1 MGFIPFKTFLFGF
14 AFSPSLKANVFE
26 VTRLAS
32 YFNAA
37 LFFVH
42 VGEKTLEKENAFQS
56 LLKQCPEKPKKI
68 EIHWTD
74 GEPVE
79 TLTQACL
86 DHNVDLLLLGAL
98 KRENVLKYYLGSIA
112 RKLTRKAPCS
122 VLLMLNPS
130 VERHPCKH
138 IVVNG
143 FDSPQTLDT
152 LKAAFYVG
160 DALSSQK
167 ITLVEEIS
175 EARVAISVSDDR
187 TLREATLKKEK
198 INRQEKIRVK
208 DLVKKIPLAK
218 KEDLKWETQSIFG
231 RRGYSIGHYARVVR
245 ADLLVMNAQ
254 EETTFLSRFFPK
266 DLEHILAELPTDV
279 LIVKSKPH
287 G

>member
-1 MGFIPFKTFLFGF
+1 MSFHPFKTSLFGF

-32 YFNAA
+32 YFKAS
-37 LFFVH
+37 LIFVH
-42 VGEKTLEKENAFQS
+42 VGEETAEKKRAFQS
-56 LLKQCPEKPKKI
+56 LLEECPQKPKSI
-68 EIHWTD
+68 TIHWIQ
-74 GEPVE
+74 GAPVQV
-79 TLTQACL
+79 LHQMCL
-86 DHNVDLLLLGAL
+86 DFKVDLLLLGAL
-98 KRENVLKYYLGSIA
+98 KRENVFKFYLGSIA

-130 VERHPCKH
+130 VERHSCKH

-143 FDSPQTLDT
+143 FDSPQTQDT
-152 LKAAFYVG
+152 VEASFYVG
-160 DALSSQK
+160 DALGAQK

-175 EARVAISVSDDR
+175 ETRVAVAVNDDKS
-187 TLREATLKKEK
+187 LRQSILKKEK
-198 INRQEKIRVK
+198 INREEQIRVG
-208 DLVKKIPLAK
+208 DLVKKIPLAQK
-218 KEDLKWETQSIFG
+218 GSLQWETQSIFG

-254 EETTFLSRFFPK
+254 EDSGFLARFFPK

-279 LIVKSKPH
+279 LIIQSGFH

>member
-1 MGFIPFKTFLFGF
+1 MSFHPFKTSLFGF

-32 YFNAA
+32 YFKAS
-37 LFFVH
+37 LIFVH
-42 VGEKTLEKENAFQS
+42 VGEETAEKKRAFQS
-56 LLKQCPEKPKKI
+56 LLEECPQKPKSI
-68 EIHWTD
+68 TIHWIQ
-74 GEPVE
+74 GAPVQV
-79 TLTQACL
+79 LHQVCL
-86 DHNVDLLLLGAL
+86 DFKVDLLLLGAL
-98 KRENVLKYYLGSIA
+98 KRENVFKFYLGSIA

-130 VERHPCKH
+130 VERHSCKH

-143 FDSPQTLDT
+143 FDSPQTQDT
-152 LKAAFYVG
+152 VEASFYVG
-160 DALSSQK
+160 DALGAQK

-175 EARVAISVSDDR
+175 ETRVAVAVNDDKS
-187 TLREATLKKEK
+187 LRQSILKKEK
-198 INRQEKIRVK
+198 INREEQIRVG
-208 DLVKKIPLAK
+208 DLVKKIPLAQK
-218 KEDLKWETQSIFG
+218 GSLQWETQSIFG

-254 EETTFLSRFFPK
+254 EDSGFLARFFPK

-279 LIVKSKPH
+279 LIIQSGFH